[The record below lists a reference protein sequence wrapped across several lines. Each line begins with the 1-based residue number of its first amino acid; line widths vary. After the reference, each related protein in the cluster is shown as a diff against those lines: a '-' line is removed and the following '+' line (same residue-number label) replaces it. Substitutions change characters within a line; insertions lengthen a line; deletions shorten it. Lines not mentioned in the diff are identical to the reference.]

1 MTELADQVRR
11 MQDEVLDRAQAWTES
26 HARELL
32 DEAARPLDRLLHELG
47 VGDAFAALD
56 ERTRRQLESVLEE
69 VRAKVV
75 DVAEGLRGGPPRVVV
90 EQLHALAV
98 DLEVARREGREPS

>member
-1 MTELADQVRR
+1 MTELASQVRR
-11 MQDEVLDRAQAWTES
+11 MQDEVLDRTQAWTEF

-32 DEAARPLDRLLHELG
+32 DEAAKPLDGLLHELG

-56 ERTRRQLESVLEE
+56 ERTRRQLETVLGE

-75 DVAEGLRGGPPRVVV
+75 EVAEGLRTGPPRSVV
-90 EQLHALAV
+90 EQIHALAV
-98 DLEVARREGREPS
+98 DLELARREGREAS